1 MAVAAKSSNCFEI
14 EQYPFNG
21 PVLNKIFYVDLF
33 SRMNYPL
40 TAKYAIGKLITKQ
53 T

>member
-1 MAVAAKSSNCFEI
+1 MAVAAESSNCLEI

-33 SRMNYPL
+33 SRINYPL
-40 TAKYAIGKLITKQ
+40 TEKYTVGKFIAN
-53 T
+53 